1 MAQPAT
7 SPFEFTPPRI
17 GDIAIGRGFESP
29 GNRALSELTLA
40 LGTEEEV
47 EGKWSTGA
55 TLRFVFVTCGLFW
68 LGAAMAYFTFH

>member
-7 SPFEFTPPRI
+7 SPFDFTPPRI
-17 GDIAIGRGFESP
+17 GDIAVGRGFENPS
-29 GNRALSELTLA
+29 NRALSELTLA
-40 LGTEEEV
+40 LDAEPV

-55 TLRFVFVTCGLFW
+55 TLRFIFITCGVFW